1 MAYFRIL
8 FSTFRVNRGKLLPVE
23 GDTLDR
29 AMLSSDK
36 CYLLDCY
43 SKLYLWMGK
52 TTPSSEKKAS
62 ITSVE
67 VSFNNPMISILASM
81 PRFRL
86 PLCVTI
92 ISMLLN
98 VAVVVVQNLIIII
111 TAKSH
116 RWINKYAK

>member
-1 MAYFRIL
+1 MLNAIRIMAYWVIL

-23 GDTLDR
+23 SDTLDR
-29 AMLSSDK
+29 AILSSDK

-67 VSFNNPMISILASM
+67 VSFNVI
-81 PRFRL
+81 
-86 PLCVTI
+86 
-92 ISMLLN
+92 
-98 VAVVVVQNLIIII
+98 
-111 TAKSH
+111 
-116 RWINKYAK
+116 